1 MVYNKSKVTILTYYV
16 RFSSQFCQWHN
27 LNFKQL
33 HQSLQVAN
41 LFFPLFKK
49 KLKIY
54 ARHNKIYCILN
65 SMHSIYTKI

>member
-1 MVYNKSKVTILTYYV
+1 MVYNKSKVTILTCYV

-41 LFFPLFKK
+41 LFFLLLKK
-49 KLKIY
+49 TKYMQGVLKYIAY
-54 ARHNKIYCILN
+54 
-65 SMHSIYTKI
+65 

>member
-41 LFFPLFKK
+41 LFFLLKK
-49 KLKIY
+49 KNKIY
-54 ARHNKIYCILN
+54 AGHIKYIAY
-65 SMHSIYTKI
+65 